1 MPIKEKNPK
10 NNVKRASKKP
20 DLKGKGTK
28 RRSKKSIKQRADP
41 NVPILENIMQPG
53 LNHLFF
59 YEPVS
64 RESVDELTRQLKSV
78 QDHTGGSDLVYGT
91 QVTGRPNAIVLH
103 IHSYGGEVYAGLEA
117 LKAIEECQIPVLT
130 VVDGIAASAATWLA
144 VAGRRRYIGKNS
156 HMLIHEVITSDSGEV
171 KWKDVKT
178 KYHSI
183 KQLMKIIKR
192 IYQDR
197 TSLNPKELDK
207 ILERDL
213 YWDAKQCKTKIGMT
227 IL

>member
-1 MPIKEKNPK
+1 MPVKETNQK
-10 NNVKRASKKP
+10 KR
-20 DLKGKGTK
+20 TK
-28 RRSKKSIKQRADP
+28 RVSKTKKKNKNKKKNEIP
-41 NVPILENIMQPG
+41 PGVPVLENIMHPG

-59 YEPVS
+59 YDSVS
-64 RESVDELTRQLKSV
+64 RESVDELTRQLRSV

-91 QVTGRPNAIVLH
+91 YVNGRPNAIVLH

-144 VAGRRRYIGKNS
+144 VAGRRRYIGTHS
-156 HMLIHEVITSDSGEV
+156 HMLIHEVITSDNGEV
-171 KWKDVKT
+171 KWKGIKT
-178 KYHSI
+178 KYQNI
-183 KQLMKIIKR
+183 KQLMTIIKR
-192 IYQDR
+192 IYAER
-197 TSLNPKELDK
+197 TPLNPKELDR

-213 YWDAKQCKTKIGMT
+213 YWNAKECKTKIGMT